1 MKAYRLAVSAL
12 MGLSISI
19 ATADHASAKDLGYL
33 EFEGSY
39 KLVRSVRGMCETILA
54 IYRQSD
60 DENQKNMFVG
70 SFLMR
75 NIDGGQEIY
84 EDLFVKR
91 RINTTIRGNVLES
104 RQVNWDKSLKR
115 TTTKRYGVKKSGK
128 TLTMWNYTN
137 LHSSLPM
144 KCVYRFVSEEPIK
157 LPWDPGLAE

>member
-1 MKAYRLAVSAL
+1 MKAYRSIMLGLVGLAVSF
-12 MGLSISI
+12 GSVQ
-19 ATADHASAKDLGYL
+19 HASAKDMNYL
-33 EFEGSY
+33 DFEGSY
-39 KLVRSVRGMCETILA
+39 KLVRSVRGMCETILSV
-54 IYRQSD
+54 YRQSD

-75 NIDGGQEIY
+75 NIDGGQEVY

-115 TTTKRYGVKKSGK
+115 TTTKRYGIKKSGRN
-128 TLTMWNYTN
+128 LTMWHYTN
-137 LHSSLPM
+137 LHSSIPM
-144 KCVYRFVSEEPIK
+144 NCVYRMESDEPIK